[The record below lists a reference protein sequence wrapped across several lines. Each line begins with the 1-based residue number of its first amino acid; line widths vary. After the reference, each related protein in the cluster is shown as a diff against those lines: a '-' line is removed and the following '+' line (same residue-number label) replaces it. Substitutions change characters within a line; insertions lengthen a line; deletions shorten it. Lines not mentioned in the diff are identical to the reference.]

1 MKKIELIKMEME
13 ENLRILNQYQETQL
27 AKYEYIMSLSDI
39 DDIDLEIQ
47 KIEEEFKFTTLFN
60 EIKTREKNNLNKLI
74 NLAWENKAK
83 EWATNE

>member
-47 KIEEEFKFTTLFN
+47 KIEEEFRFTTLFN
-60 EIKTREKNNLNKLI
+60 EIKMREKENLKKLMD
-74 NLAWENKAK
+74 LAWENKCK
-83 EWATNE
+83 EASYNA

>member
-60 EIKTREKNNLNKLI
+60 EIDKF
-74 NLAWENKAK
+74 
-83 EWATNE
+83 